1 MSKAWIA
8 FAIFVAGVVGLLSWA
23 TTTHENA
30 KNEATRRCAP
40 DNAILW
46 AGEYTCMR
54 VVEQ

>member
-8 FAIFVAGVVGLLSWA
+8 FTVIVGGWILLLGWA
-23 TTTHENA
+23 VTTQEHE

-54 VVEQ
+54 VIEQ